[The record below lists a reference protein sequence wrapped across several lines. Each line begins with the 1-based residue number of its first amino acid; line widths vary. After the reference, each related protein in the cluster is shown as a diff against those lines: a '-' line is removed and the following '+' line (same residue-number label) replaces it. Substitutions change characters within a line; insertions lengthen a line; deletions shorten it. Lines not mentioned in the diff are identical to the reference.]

1 MDLQKFLF
9 RQRLQTTAI
18 LAILKGRQLAIVDKM
33 SELVLQDSTDLCQSQ
48 TSSDDELNL
57 IAREA
62 SNGNFKKMMH
72 SNNKV
77 DKQLFNQLLIQQ
89 YHRTGLPFG
98 TLAEEEE
105 LKIERQKTSLTKSK
119 QDQKND

>member
-105 LKIERQKTSLTKSK
+105 LKIER
-119 QDQKND
+119 